1 MIYIKNELK
10 IMPNKTDGIDVF
22 LNEEKINS
30 VIAYTIE
37 EEKGKKIATLKI
49 AVSKIEI
56 ES

>member
-1 MIYIKNELK
+1 
-10 IMPNKTDGIDVF
+10 MPNKTDGIDVF